1 MGFNLEPRYFLLQY
15 FSVDYP
21 QSLVYENNL
30 IKEEETMKKNIH
42 LFVSIFVMSFAE
54 GRAKNRRIAII
65 LLPQE

>member
-1 MGFNLEPRYFLLQY
+1 
-15 FSVDYP
+15 
-21 QSLVYENNL
+21 
-30 IKEEETMKKNIH
+30 MKKNIH

>member
-1 MGFNLEPRYFLLQY
+1 MNLVKFIWFINCFFRIG
-15 FSVDYP
+15 
-21 QSLVYENNL
+21 YENNL